1 MNFKEV
7 THRVI
12 DIVKETAYFLR
23 AEAEKIS
30 SPDIEEKGLHDLV
43 TYVDKEAENRLV
55 DVLSILI
62 PEAGFI
68 AEENKTLKTK
78 EIYNWIID
86 PLDGTTNYIHGIPV
100 YSISIALTKNEEIV
114 LGVVYEVCREECFY
128 TWKDAP
134 SYLNGKIIS
143 VSKTES
149 MDKSLV
155 ATGFPYHD
163 YSLMDSYLSLF
174 NELMRNSRG
183 IRRLGS
189 AAVDL
194 AYIACGRFEVFYEY
208 GLHPWDVAAGA
219 LIVKNAGG
227 KVSDFTG
234 ANDFIENSQIIASN
248 SIIHPEF
255 LKTLQSHFKVN

>member
-7 THRVI
+7 THQVI
-12 DIVKETAYFLR
+12 DIVKETANFLK
-23 AEAEKIS
+23 AESEKIS
-30 SPDIEEKGLHDLV
+30 STDIEEKGLHDLV

-55 DVLSILI
+55 NVLSTLI

-68 AEENKTLKTK
+68 AEENKSLKTA
-78 EIYNWIID
+78 EVYNWIID

-100 YSISIALTKNEEIV
+100 YSISIALMKKKELV
-114 LGVVYEVCREECFY
+114 LGVVHEVCREECFY
-128 TWKDAP
+128 TWKGAP
-134 SYLNGKIIS
+134 SYLNGKIIT
-143 VSKTES
+143 VSRTES
-149 MDKSLV
+149 MDRSLV
-155 ATGFPYHD
+155 ATGFPYHN
-163 YSLMDSYLSLF
+163 YSLMDFYLSLF

-194 AYIACGRFEVFYEY
+194 AYVACGRFEVFYEY

-227 KVSDFTG
+227 KVSDFKG
-234 ANDFIENSQIIASN
+234 EKEFIENSQIIASN
-248 SIIHPEF
+248 SIIYPEF
-255 LKTLQSHFKVN
+255 LDMLQRHFKM